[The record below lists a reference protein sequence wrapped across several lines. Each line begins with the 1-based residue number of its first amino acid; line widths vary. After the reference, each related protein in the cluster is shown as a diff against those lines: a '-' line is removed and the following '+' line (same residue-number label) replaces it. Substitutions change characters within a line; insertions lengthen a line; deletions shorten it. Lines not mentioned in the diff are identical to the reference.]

1 MSASAPFAASL
12 PGVQLRGAS
21 STRRCSSSSLRL
33 QTVRGASTRPRA
45 PRRGVLLCVAG
56 SKLSLIAHG
65 TNLPHP
71 DKVAKGGEDA
81 WFVRIDAAGGGQM
94 FLADGVGS
102 FNEQGIDPGLYARVL
117 TYEAAKA
124 HAGMAGNPLSRQGGG
139 EHRCAIHHPILR
151 VSRCGGSRP
160 LGIGGHA

>member
-1 MSASAPFAASL
+1 
-12 PGVQLRGAS
+12 
-21 STRRCSSSSLRL
+21 
-33 QTVRGASTRPRA
+33 
-45 PRRGVLLCVAG
+45 VLLCVAG